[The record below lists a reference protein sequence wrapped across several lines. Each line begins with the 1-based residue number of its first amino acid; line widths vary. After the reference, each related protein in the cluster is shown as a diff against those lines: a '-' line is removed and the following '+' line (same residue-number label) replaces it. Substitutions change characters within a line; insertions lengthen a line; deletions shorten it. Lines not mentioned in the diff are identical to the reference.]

1 MRNILIG
8 VMTGVCIGLVIG
20 KMAIETRW
28 LHCPA
33 CNGKLVIADTYAV
46 CTDCGARYPMV
57 HG

>member
-8 VMTGVCIGLVIG
+8 VMTGVCIGLFLGQI
-20 KMAIETRW
+20 ITESRW

-33 CNGKLVIADTYAV
+33 CNGKLVLLDEHTV
-46 CTDCGARYPMV
+46 CTVCGARYPMA